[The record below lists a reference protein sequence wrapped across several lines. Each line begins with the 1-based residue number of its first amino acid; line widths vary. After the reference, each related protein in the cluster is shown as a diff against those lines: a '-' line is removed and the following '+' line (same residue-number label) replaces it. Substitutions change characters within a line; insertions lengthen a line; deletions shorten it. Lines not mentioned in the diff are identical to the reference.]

1 MTDPASGDP
10 RLRRLSAWQRA
21 SAGTHLL
28 VSSLVGLL
36 LGGAV
41 GAASSWK
48 LGGLVAWVAAAT
60 VFLLWTWTALGSL
73 DARDTATL
81 AQREDPSRALRDLVL
96 LGVAALSMI
105 AVALVILPA
114 GRSGWPMLVLG
125 VTCVVVSWMVVP
137 AVYTLRY
144 ARLFYSEPIGG
155 LTFNQERDPTYRD
168 FAYVAFTIAMTFQVS
183 DTEVRSTEIRR
194 TVLGQALLSF
204 LFSAIIIAVTIN
216 VIGGMSR

>member
-1 MTDPASGDP
+1 MTDPSAGDP
-10 RLRRLSAWQRA
+10 PLRMLSAWQQA

-28 VSSLVGLL
+28 VASLVGLL
-36 LGGAV
+36 FGGAV
-41 GAASSWK
+41 GVAYSWK

-60 VFLLWTWTALGSL
+60 VFLFWTWTALGSL

-105 AVALVILPA
+105 AVALVIVPA

-137 AVYTLRY
+137 TVYMLRY
-144 ARLFYSEPIGG
+144 ARLFYAEPIGG
-155 LTFNQERDPTYRD
+155 LTFNQEGDPTHRD

-183 DTEVRSTEIRR
+183 DTEVRSTAIRT

>member
-1 MTDPASGDP
+1 MTDPSSGEP
-10 RLRRLSAWQRA
+10 PLKTLSAWQQA

-28 VSSLVGLL
+28 VASLVGLIF
-36 LGGAV
+36 GGAV
-41 GAASSWK
+41 GVAHSWRM
-48 LGGLVAWVAAAT
+48 GGLVAWVAAAS
-60 VFLLWTWTALGSL
+60 VFVFWTWTALGSL

-105 AVALVILPA
+105 AVALVIVPA

-125 VTCVVVSWMVVP
+125 VACVVVSWMVVP
-137 AVYTLRY
+137 TVYMLRY
-144 ARLFYSEPIGG
+144 ARLFYAEPIGG
-155 LTFNQERDPTYRD
+155 LTFECDPTYRD

-183 DTEVRSTEIRR
+183 DTEVRSTAIRR

-216 VIGGMSR
+216 VIGGMGR